1 MNSVK
6 LIGEKDK
13 FDLIWVDGAHG
24 NPIVTIDIINSL
36 NILNA
41 EGLIMCDDVWKL
53 IHHLVMIITILLQ
66 HLKL

>member
-24 NPIVTIDIINSL
+24 NPIVTIDIINSF

-41 EGLIMCDDVWKL
+41 EGLIMCDDVW
-53 IHHLVMIITILLQ
+53 IINPPFGDDN
-66 HLKL
+66 